1 VSDIFP
7 IETLRGQL
15 RTMNILRDAARIQ
28 RIQREQVMKI
38 LVERESSGMTNFRV
52 LEENQK

>member
-38 LVERESSGMTNFRV
+38 LVERESFGMTNFRV